1 MSTLHR
7 VSPLSLS
14 RIMEVSMATVLIV
27 EDSDFQRSLIGSIA
41 RDSGHDVVAATN
53 GREGLVAALEHEPDC
68 IITDILMPEM
78 DGLDM
83 IDAMRARGQRAHVI
97 VVSADIQDT
106 TRERARALGVAAF
119 LSKPVEAKADLSPPG
134 VP

>member
-1 MSTLHR
+1 
-7 VSPLSLS
+7 
-14 RIMEVSMATVLIV
+14 MATVLIV

-106 TRERARALGVAAF
+106 TRERARALGVG
-119 LSKPVEAKADLSPPG
+119 G
-134 VP
+134 VPQQAGRGQGRDERAQRRPPWVTQRGKCSRLSSSTC